1 MQTGLLSSRRWMAGT
16 GWLLGGLAALALAAP
31 TPVPTAA
38 GHPVLKLSVQDVV
51 QVQRSTLADS
61 LPFTGTLQ
69 ALRATTLAARTEG
82 VAVEVRV
89 REGESVQAG
98 QVLARLEATDL
109 QERVNEQTALVA
121 TERARLAL
129 TRKKLDKQRELY
141 AQNFISKLAFDELES
156 NFLVSQAQL
165 QAQEAQLARAR
176 KALNDATIR
185 APFAG
190 VIYEKAINPGQRVAV
205 NNKLFALADLST
217 LEIAASVPS
226 RQIGR
231 VAIGQAAQF
240 GVEGGQAGFAGQVVR
255 INPVALAGT
264 RSFTVFVAVDNR
276 QGQLRGGQFVKGA
289 LVLRQ
294 ASQVLSLP
302 IPALR
307 DSASAQ
313 PWVLK
318 LVGQK
323 AVRQPVQLG
332 VHDERANR
340 VEIRS
345 GLKDGEQVLLAG
357 VLGVQDGDTVA
368 LPTVPAR

>member
-1 MQTGLLSSRRWMAGT
+1 MQTEISSRRLMAGL
-16 GWLLGGLAALALAAP
+16 GWLLGSLAALALAAP
-31 TPVPTAA
+31 APASTVA

-82 VAVEVRV
+82 VVVEVRV

-240 GVEGGQAGFAGQVVR
+240 GVEGGQAGFAGQVAR